1 MKKKSFV
8 VSLTMA
14 VGLSTAALASG
25 VVSQLVTYSAVSE
38 HPIVSQPEQSV
49 DLSDLSDMGIG
60 AFVEANLN
68 NASGI
73 RTADQ
78 FGSIVNCSSNA
89 AYANVCAYVT
99 FMGENPFSTEQI
111 TIINRILD
119 KGTTIQSLMQ
129 VYDFWLSTDEPFSI
143 IEEICAMEDNYF
155 SEFWYE
161 NAFNKI
167 TDGKHGVLSG
177 EDIAAYREKGISYE
191 EILAANTM
199 SRKGVYTI
207 NQILDSVV
215 NGANAEDIACEIYNV
230 NALPEGE
237 NVLEKVNLTIE
248 SKKYKLSTA
257 RISDSES
264 ISTAISTAKT
274 AYSDAIAPKAEAE
287 IQRLGIDK
295 PSGDSAEQYDA
306 MQNTGLPIGTVR
318 ALMNKG
324 YTPAEIAK
332 IPDMDTDDIFT
343 AAKMAREVMK
353 NE

>member
-1 MKKKSFV
+1 
-8 VSLTMA
+8 
-14 VGLSTAALASG
+14 
-25 VVSQLVTYSAVSE
+25 
-38 HPIVSQPEQSV
+38 
-49 DLSDLSDMGIG
+49 
-60 AFVEANLN
+60 
-68 NASGI
+68 
-73 RTADQ
+73 
-78 FGSIVNCSSNA
+78 
-89 AYANVCAYVT
+89 
-99 FMGENPFSTEQI
+99 
-111 TIINRILD
+111 
-119 KGTTIQSLMQ
+119 
-129 VYDFWLSTDEPFSI
+129 
-143 IEEICAMEDNYF
+143 
-155 SEFWYE
+155 
-161 NAFNKI
+161 
-167 TDGKHGVLSG
+167 
-177 EDIAAYREKGISYE
+177 
-191 EILAANTM
+191 M

-257 RISDSES
+257 RISDSEA